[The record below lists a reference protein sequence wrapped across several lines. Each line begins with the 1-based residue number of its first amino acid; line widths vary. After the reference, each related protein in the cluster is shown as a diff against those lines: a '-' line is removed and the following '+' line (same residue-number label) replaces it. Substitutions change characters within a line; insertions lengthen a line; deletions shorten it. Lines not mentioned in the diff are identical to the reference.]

1 MNQPD
6 IAILLDHFGA
16 GGVERVACLLANGLQ
31 RRGLAVEIVV
41 LRDEGPIR
49 PLLDPE
55 VSVYPLG
62 ATGDRARG
70 TRMLAAVPSVARYL
84 RTRKPRL
91 LHSPGN
97 HTNVAAALAAMLA
110 RFSGPFVPKITN
122 PLLKAGLPAGKRRLR
137 EFMYRRALARAERI
151 LVLSPSGVERIGA
164 FGAELPDRARFVHN
178 PYVSDRMLADAGRRA
193 PAHPPVILCVGRLSR
208 QKNQALLLRAAARL
222 RQRDWIVRLCGTGPE
237 EDALR
242 RLAAELGIAGR
253 VQFAGFV
260 PDPVP
265 EYLSATV
272 MALSS
277 RWEDLP
283 GTVLEAMACG
293 CPVITTA
300 SSPALT
306 ELMHHVGA
314 QPAVPP
320 SDEAAFADALEQAL
334 DGRLPVVP
342 NAAALAYG
350 VDAAC
355 DEHAAIF
362 AQLLDRHSSGST
374 QPDHDRTR
382 HTPQRR
388 PGLAPAA
395 AHRRTAQVPD

>member
-1 MNQPD
+1 MSRPD

-31 RRGLAVEIVV
+31 RRGLSVEIVV

-55 VSVYPLG
+55 VSVHPLG
-62 ATGDRARG
+62 TAGKRARG
-70 TRMLAAVPSVARYL
+70 TRMIAAIPSVARYL
-84 RTRKPRL
+84 RTHQPRL

-110 RFSGPFVPKITN
+110 RFGGPFAPKITN

-137 EFMYRRALARAERI
+137 KFMYRRALARAERI

-164 FGAELPDRARFVHN
+164 FGAELPDRACFVHN
-178 PYVSDRMLADAGRRA
+178 PYVSDRMLANAARRA

-222 RQRDWIVRLCGTGPE
+222 RHRDWTVRLCGNGPDE
-237 EDALR
+237 GELR
-242 RLAAELGIAGR
+242 RLAAELGIADR
-253 VQFAGFV
+253 VEFAGFV
-260 PDPVP
+260 ADPVP
-265 EYLSATV
+265 EYLSAAV

-300 SSPALT
+300 SSPALA

-314 QPAVPP
+314 LPPVPLG
-320 SDEAAFADALEQAL
+320 DESAFAGALEQAL
-334 DGRLPVVP
+334 DGRLPEVP
-342 NAAALAYG
+342 NAAALPYG
-350 VDAAC
+350 IDAAC

-362 AQLLDRHSSGST
+362 AHLLHRHSSGST
-374 QPDHDRTR
+374 PPDHDRTR
-382 HTPQRR
+382 HSPQRR
-388 PGLAPAA
+388 TGLAPAA